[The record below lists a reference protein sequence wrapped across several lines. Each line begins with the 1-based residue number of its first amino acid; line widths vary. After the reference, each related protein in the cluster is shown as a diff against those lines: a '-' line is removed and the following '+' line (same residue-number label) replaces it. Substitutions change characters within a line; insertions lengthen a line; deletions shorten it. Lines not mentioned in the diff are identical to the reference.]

1 MDGGDRSATA
11 GSTPSKTAK
20 WRSRVSTNPFDADSL
35 ASSDR
40 SILDVEDQ
48 QQYQQQSE
56 EEKDDESQWKDSAVF
71 LQEASQKD
79 DFASAFGGGSVS
91 FVHGNGKEN
100 LAPSR
105 RNIHIYERHGAT
117 AIATTPR
124 SKAAVRSANVRPP
137 RAPITPS
144 KYADSASSEQFSVLG
159 KRQHD
164 VIGYRRATTPT
175 KSPLRGGVVSRRSVD
190 IDPAEDDDQSEFSHV
205 TGRVTMVVNDFNSVP
220 HLGFGKVPISDRK
233 TLQLTLQN
241 PSNLGNARI
250 KYEGYSLIQNQRQPS
265 EKPRFKCDL
274 HVCVVPA
281 ESSVLLRITFEPLDE
296 DLERGLT
303 GIMRFTVNDRYKLQC
318 KVTGYGVA
326 RAHKKSRFR
335 GQGAFAHPATR
346 PQRASTDQV
355 LEISAKPDKVIVEE
369 NVGKQLLARE
379 KISLRDV
386 SVRTGSKRRE
396 SVVLDMTPPRRPR
409 VKRLRVEQ
417 PIGDDAVSKQL
428 DLNPSNVAPGNSS
441 FVGSWWSQ
449 RKIVYDENWMVK
461 QEEGFTKWMNYV
473 LVDSNTQRF
482 MEEEELQA
490 EMPNGHMVTRAN
502 GHKSR
507 QVKRRFDF
515 SSLRI
520 LAQKRIENSWTRSA
534 NEIYHSSTMDDILF
548 DLQEEIARKKLVF
561 RQDRPVYADVGL
573 QEELIALLNN
583 YHPVWLRLGLEAV
596 LGQKVMKNERC
607 TLRSMFTSAA
617 KKSAKPSKMPR
628 ALRRIILQHLVHDT
642 HVAKKFRLVK
652 NLKTPIDGSLGV
664 SDAGNGRPARNHF
677 VNKKKNITGREYF
690 DALMDSFI
698 LKFLM
703 LIKFLDSAIESRA
716 DKFMHFPCLFRI
728 STTVPGKKAEENDSA
743 NAEKKIK
750 CSQEMVTDF
759 CRFFL
764 SSEGRIDKHLKQLGY
779 VLKHQQT
786 PLDEIDVQIKNL
798 AVDLRDGVRLAKLME
813 ALTSQSN
820 QAITTSLSSYLRVP
834 ALSRLQKVH
843 NVEICLHF
851 LQEKCGQDVLESIKT
866 ATNVTVNA
874 AKKSGRLSSMSS
886 SGFASIQNQVDERLV
901 EKIAKDIV
909 DGHREKTLA
918 LLWKLISCFQLQ
930 SLVDTDVIQREIDY
944 IQQRMSFRA
953 LEFLERQQKNAPCRG
968 SGGDESPEDQVY
980 AVLLEWCRVVC
991 ANYFVPVEDFTVSF
1005 ADGKALCY
1013 LLHYYH
1019 PMLLSKTDI
1028 LPTTSDRVG
1037 DMEQLLANER
1047 QHFMTVN
1054 ERVKQLGEI
1063 PVLVPQHYHSN
1074 NPPEEKMVVTFIC
1087 YLQSRLMDSSREIHA
1102 ASRLKRWWM
1111 SPWIRT
1117 QMRIKKNRSA
1127 RIIQRFW
1134 FTSSQK
1140 RLAIRQCRRLLRAAH
1155 VVKSVIMMW
1164 SVRVQFTRLRDA
1176 ATVLQR
1182 AFRLKQ
1188 LQSSDSMQKWKKAAI
1203 IIQYHWRK
1211 YVDAKIAK
1219 QKMEVE
1225 AARMRIARR
1234 LRMKSSCSKIENCW
1248 IQHLQR
1254 RTARQYRQ
1262 KLIQEHNVGSAKI
1275 QRCWR
1280 QSRARQVARHLRKAV
1295 WKYEHESASIIQTK
1309 WRKYHRQVVLFRRI
1323 HMKMCAEKVKCALK
1337 LNVKKRKVERAVALD
1352 RFQKLLHEKEMD
1364 RKRQQLKR
1372 RVESRAA
1379 VRIQAAYHA
1388 YSFSKVKRAAAVIIQ
1403 SAVRCFFQRKKF
1415 QYQCGRIVQLQQN
1428 IRIWR
1433 RNSQVKALLYFGRLL
1448 VVYQQRKRERE
1459 GRAAIQIQSAFRGFA
1474 QVKRFQHKLSCVVQL
1489 QRNFRIVR
1497 RQRHVQALIRFYEML
1512 ITYQHMQEDERD
1524 HQLLMNHAAT
1534 RIQAKFRSF
1543 MQRKLFDYK
1552 LNQIVKLQRNVR
1564 SWRRNQQIKALF
1576 RFNRM
1581 LVAYQRTKSERLDAL
1596 RWRMTNRAVRVIQTG
1611 FRSFVYFKRASAATR
1626 IQACARGWCLR
1637 RQRFNFYA
1645 MKAQL
1650 SRLRVFAACWK
1661 IELWYGKRMAMHQKR
1676 TTDAKKIAGSWSSY
1690 KLRCTIAA
1698 RVSERREERLRTNQ
1712 QMGAFTIQHW
1722 WIRLSVKWQDRRM
1735 AAQEKERR
1743 EEIAVEQVRRQ
1754 AELAVI
1760 EARRQTEVAAEKN
1773 RRQAEL
1779 AAAKLQRKKEVAS
1792 FEARCQ
1798 AEIAAAEAKCEKE
1811 AAAEESRRQAEI
1823 AVVEAHRKEEAAAQE
1838 ALRQVKLAAAEV
1850 RQKKEAAATEA
1861 RRQEEIAATEFRRQ
1875 EKLREFEAAGA
1886 QRKVEAAAEE
1896 DRRQANLAAAE
1907 TQRKK
1912 EATAKEA
1919 RRQADTAAVEIRR
1932 QEKLR
1937 EIAIAEAQRRKEV
1950 EAQEA
1955 RRQAEFEAAEARRQK
1970 VLRTR
1975 EKAKLVISTCV
1986 LRRVVVPN
1994 RTERTFM
2001 SSVQRVQAWWRGMLV
2016 RLHHSTVAVTSQRK
2030 KLSSM
2035 TLVTSEPLPASS
2047 KELVQPEEPL
2057 TLGAR
2062 LEMAL
2067 HLLLYGKRLQEML
2080 FAGHT
2085 IEVCTKYS
2093 RECCRRC
2100 VKLGIPKTI
2109 FAAIR
2114 GLNRSRPHV
2123 ELLHQLLLVLENL
2136 TTYQLWD
2143 RSNALPG
2150 VRLGKTSESVME
2162 DVRAIEALVDLMHIH
2177 RDMQQIF
2184 ALAAKVLK
2192 FYVTEMRLHK
2202 RAFERHESAMESWRD
2217 SEKRLRG
2224 LHELLEKKV
2233 AVFAAVSIA
2242 AKHLSTPSKAT
2253 ASFAS
2258 RMNPKVGMAILSQV
2272 LKIE

>member
-1 MDGGDRSATA
+1 MDGDMTATA
-11 GSTPSKTAK
+11 VGTPSKTAK
-20 WRSRVSTNPFDADSL
+20 WRARVSANPFGADAL
-35 ASSDR
+35 LNDR
-40 SILDVEDQ
+40 SSILDVHDQSQNQSHQ
-48 QQYQQQSE
+48 QQQQFIE
-56 EEKDDESQWKDSAVF
+56 EEKDDDDVQWKDSAAF
-71 LQEASQKD
+71 LQEVSQKD
-79 DFASAFGGGSVS
+79 AFASGAFGGGSGVS
-91 FVHGNGKEN
+91 FPLHGKEN

-105 RNIHIYERHGAT
+105 RNIHIYERHGST
-117 AIATTPR
+117 AIPTTPR

-144 KYADSASSEQFSVLG
+144 KYVGSASSEPFSVLG
-159 KRQHD
+159 KRPHE
-164 VIGYRRATTPT
+164 VIGYSRASTPT
-175 KSPLRGGVVSRRSVD
+175 KSPLRGGVASRRSVE
-190 IDPAEDDDQSEFSHV
+190 IDPADEDDDGGGDQSEFSYV
-205 TGRVTMVVNDFNSVP
+205 TGHVTMVVNDFNSVP

-250 KYEGYSLIQNQRQPS
+250 KYDGYSLVQSHRQPS

-296 DLERGLT
+296 DLERELT

-335 GQGAFAHPATR
+335 GQGAFAHPAPRT
-346 PQRASTDQV
+346 QRASTDQV
-355 LEISAKPDKVIVEE
+355 LEISAKPDKVVVEKSG
-369 NVGKQLLARE
+369 NKSAAASE

-386 SVRTGSKRRE
+386 SVRSGSKRRE

-417 PIGDDAVSKQL
+417 TSGDDASSKKL
-428 DLNPSNVAPGNSS
+428 DLTPSKAVPGNSS

-490 EMPNGHMVTRAN
+490 EMATSQQVARTN

-507 QVKRRFDF
+507 RAKRRFDF
-515 SSLRI
+515 SSLRV

-534 NEIYHSSTMDDILF
+534 NEIYHSPAMDDILF

-573 QEELIALLNN
+573 QEELISLLNN

-617 KKSAKPSKMPR
+617 KKSAKPSKIPR

-652 NLKTPIDGSLGV
+652 NLKTPMDGSLGV

-703 LIKFLDSAIESRA
+703 LVKFLDSAIESRA

-728 STTVPGKKAEENDSA
+728 SPTVPGKKAEESDSA

-750 CSQEMVTDF
+750 CSQEMVTEF

-779 VLKHQQT
+779 VLRHQQT

-820 QAITTSLSSYLRVP
+820 QATTSSLSSYLRVP

-886 SGFASIQNQVDERLV
+886 SGFASIQNQVDEKLV

-930 SLVDTDVIQREIDY
+930 SLVDTEVIQREIDY

-968 SGGDESPEDQVY
+968 SGGDESSEDQVY

-991 ANYFVPVEDFTVSF
+991 ANYFVPVEDFTASF

-1019 PMLLSKTDI
+1019 PMLLSKADI
-1028 LPTTSDRVG
+1028 LPTTSDRAG
-1037 DMEQLLANER
+1037 DMEQLLTNER

-1054 ERVKQLGEI
+1054 ERVKQLGEV

-1074 NPPEEKMVVTFIC
+1074 NPPEEKMVVTFVC

-1155 VVKSVIMMW
+1155 VVKSVMMMW

-1188 LQSSDSMQKWKKAAI
+1188 LQSSASMQKLERAAI
-1203 IIQYHWRK
+1203 AIQYHWRQ
-1211 YVDAKIAK
+1211 YVHAKIVK

-1248 IQHLQR
+1248 VQYLQR
-1254 RTARQYRQ
+1254 RAARQYRQ
-1262 KLIQEHNVGSAKI
+1262 KLFQMQNFASTKI

-1280 QSRARQVARHLRKAV
+1280 QSRAREVARHLRKAV
-1295 WKYEHESASIIQTK
+1295 WKYEHESAAMIQTK
-1309 WRKYHRQVVLFRRI
+1309 WRQHNHRLQLFRRI
-1323 HMKMCAEKVKCALK
+1323 QLKMCAEKVKCALK
-1337 LNVKKRKVERAVALD
+1337 VNVRKKKVERAVALE

-1364 RKRQQLKR
+1364 KKRQQLKR
-1372 RVESRAA
+1372 KVESRAA

-1388 YSFSKVKRAAAVIIQ
+1388 YSFLKVKAAAAVIIQ
-1403 SAVRCFFQRKKF
+1403 SGVRSFLQRKKF
-1415 QYQCGRIVQLQQN
+1415 QYQRNRIVQLQRN
-1428 IRIWR
+1428 VRVWR
-1433 RNSQVKALLYFGRLL
+1433 RNNQVKALLCFGQLL
-1448 VVYQQRKRERE
+1448 KVYQQRKRERE
-1459 GRAAIQIQSAFRGFA
+1459 NHAAVQIQSAFRGFA
-1474 QVKRFQHKLSCVVQL
+1474 QIKRFQHKLSCVVQL

-1497 RQRHVQALIRFYEML
+1497 RQRQVQALIRFYEML

-1524 HQLLMNHAAT
+1524 RQLQMHHAAT
-1534 RIQAKFRSF
+1534 KIQAAFRSF
-1543 MQRKLFDYK
+1543 TRRKLFDYK
-1552 LNQIVKLQRNVR
+1552 LNQIVKLQRNIR
-1564 SWRRNQQIKALF
+1564 TWRRNRQIKALF

-1581 LVAYQRTKSERLDAL
+1581 LVVYQRSKSERLEAL
-1596 RWRMTNRAVRVIQTG
+1596 RWRVANRAARVIQTA
-1611 FRSFVYFKRASAATR
+1611 FESFVQGKRAVAATR
-1626 IQACARGWCLR
+1626 IQACARGWCFR
-1637 RQRFNFYA
+1637 RQRFNYYVL
-1645 MKAQL
+1645 KAQL

-1661 IELWYGKRMAMHQKR
+1661 IELWYGKRMERHQKR
-1676 TTDAKKIAGSWSSY
+1676 AAGANKIAACWRSC
-1690 KLRCTIAA
+1690 KLRCTIEV
-1698 RVSERREERLRTNQ
+1698 RVRERHEERLR
-1712 QMGAFTIQHW
+1712 
-1722 WIRLSVKWQDRRM
+1722 M
-1735 AAQEKERR
+1735 AEEKKRR
-1743 EEIAVEQVRRQ
+1743 EQAEAEETDRQ
-1754 AELAVI
+1754 AALAAA
-1760 EARRQTEVAAEKN
+1760 EAQRKEEVAAEAARRQADIKAAEVQRQKEAAAVEA

-1779 AAAKLQRKKEVAS
+1779 AAAETRRKKEAAA
-1792 FEARCQ
+1792 EAAKREV
-1798 AEIAAAEAKCEKE
+1798 EIAAAEARRKKE
-1811 AAAEESRRQAEI
+1811 VAAVEARRQAET
-1823 AVVEAHRKEEAAAQE
+1823 
-1838 ALRQVKLAAAEV
+1838 AAAET
-1850 RQKKEAAATEA
+1850 Q
-1861 RRQEEIAATEFRRQ
+1861 RQ
-1875 EKLREFEAAGA
+1875 EKLREAA
-1886 QRKVEAAAEE
+1886 
-1896 DRRQANLAAAE
+1896 
-1907 TQRKK
+1907 
-1912 EATAKEA
+1912 
-1919 RRQADTAAVEIRR
+1919 
-1932 QEKLR
+1932 
-1937 EIAIAEAQRRKEV
+1937 
-1950 EAQEA
+1950 
-1955 RRQAEFEAAEARRQK
+1955 AAEARRRKEAVTAEEAIRQAEAAAAEVRRQK
-1970 VLRTR
+1970 NLRIR
-1975 EKAKLVISTCV
+1975 ERAKLVIGACV
-1986 LRRVVVPN
+1986 FHRVVAPN
-1994 RTERTFM
+1994 RMEKTFT
-2001 SSVQRVQAWWRGMLV
+2001 SSVQRVQSWWRGMLV
-2016 RLHHSTVAVTSQRK
+2016 RLHHSSEAVTSQRK
-2030 KLSSM
+2030 KLSTM
-2035 TLVTSEPLPASS
+2035 TLVTSEPPASS
-2047 KELVQPEEPL
+2047 KELMQPEQPL

-2150 VRLGKTSESVME
+2150 SCLGKTSESVME

-2202 RAFERHESAMESWRD
+2202 HAFERHESATESWRD
-2217 SEKRLRG
+2217 SERRLRG
-2224 LHELLEKKV
+2224 LHDLLEKKM

-2242 AKHLSTPSKAT
+2242 ARYLSTPSKAT
-2253 ASFAS
+2253 VNLAS

-2272 LKIE
+2272 LKIVE

>member
-1 MDGGDRSATA
+1 MDGDRSATVGG
-11 GSTPSKTAK
+11 GSPSRTAK
-20 WRSRVSTNPFDADSL
+20 WRARVSANPFGADSL
-35 ASSDR
+35 VSSGR
-40 SILDVEDQ
+40 SGLDVDDQ
-48 QQYQQQSE
+48 SHHYQHHQQDE

-71 LQEASQKD
+71 LQEVFQKD
-79 DFASAFGGGSVS
+79 DFAS
-91 FVHGNGKEN
+91 
-100 LAPSR
+100 PR
-105 RNIHIYERHGAT
+105 RNIHIYERHSAT
-117 AIATTPR
+117 ATATTPR
-124 SKAAVRSANVRPP
+124 SKAATRSVNVRPP
-137 RAPITPS
+137 RPPITPS
-144 KYADSASSEQFSVLG
+144 KHADSASSEQFSVLG
-159 KRQHD
+159 KRQRD
-164 VIGYRRATTPT
+164 VIGHSRVTTPS
-175 KSPLRGGVVSRRSVD
+175 KSTLRGGVASRRSVD
-190 IDPAEDDDQSEFSHV
+190 IDPAEDDDQRELSLV
-205 TGRVTMVVNDFNSVP
+205 TGHVTMVVNDFNSVP

-250 KYEGYSLIQNQRQPS
+250 KYEGYSLVQNQRQPNG
-265 EKPRFKCDL
+265 KPRFKCDL

-281 ESSVLLRITFEPLDE
+281 ESSVLLRITFEPLDD
-296 DLERGLT
+296 DLERELT

-335 GQGAFAHPATR
+335 GQGAFAHPPTR

-355 LEISAKPDKVIVEE
+355 LEISAKPDKAIVEE
-369 NVGKQLLARE
+369 KVSKQLSTRE
-379 KISLRDV
+379 KISLLDV
-386 SVRTGSKRRE
+386 NVRTGSKRRE
-396 SVVLDMTPPRRPR
+396 SLVLDMTPPRRPR

-417 PIGDDAVSKQL
+417 SSGDDVASKQL
-428 DLNPSNVAPGNSS
+428 DLNPSNVVPGSSS

-461 QEEGFTKWMNYV
+461 QEEGFKKWMNYV

-490 EMPNGHMVTRAN
+490 DMPTGQLTTRAN
-502 GHKSR
+502 GHTS
-507 QVKRRFDF
+507 QQPKRRFDF

-534 NEIYHSSTMDDILF
+534 NEIYHSPTMDDILF
-548 DLQEEIARKKLVF
+548 DIQEEIARKKLLF

-573 QEELIALLNN
+573 QEELVALLNN

-642 HVAKKFRLVK
+642 HVARKFRLVK
-652 NLKTPIDGSLGV
+652 NLKTPMDGSLGV
-664 SDAGNGRPARNHF
+664 SDAGNGRPAKNHF

-703 LIKFLDSAIESRA
+703 LIKFLDSAIESRT

-728 STTVPGKKAEENDSA
+728 STTVPGKKADESDSA
-743 NAEKKIK
+743 NAERKIK
-750 CSQEMVTDF
+750 CSQDMVTDF

-786 PLDEIDVQIKNL
+786 PLDEINVQIKNL

-813 ALTSQSN
+813 ALTSQSS
-820 QAITTSLSSYLRVP
+820 QATTTSLSSYLRVP

-930 SLVDTDVIQREIDY
+930 SLVDTKVIQREIDY

-953 LEFLERQQKNAPCRG
+953 VEFLERQQKSAPCRG
-968 SGGDESPEDQVY
+968 SGGSESPEDQVY

-991 ANYFVPVEDFTVSF
+991 ANYFVPVENFTASF

-1019 PMLLSKTDI
+1019 PMLLSKADI
-1028 LPTTSDRVG
+1028 LPTTSDRAG

-1054 ERVKQLGEI
+1054 ERVKQLGEV

-1074 NPPEEKMVVTFIC
+1074 NPPEEKMVVTFVC

-1102 ASRLKRWWM
+1102 ASRLKHWWM

-1127 RIIQRFW
+1127 RTIQRFW
-1134 FTSSQK
+1134 FSSSQK

-1164 SVRVQFTRLRDA
+1164 SVRVQFNRLRDA

-1188 LQSSDSMQKWKKAAI
+1188 LQSSDSMKKWEKAAI
-1203 IIQYHWRK
+1203 VIQYHWRK
-1211 YVDAKIAK
+1211 YLEAKIAK

-1225 AARMRIARR
+1225 AVRMRIARR
-1234 LRMKSSCSKIENCW
+1234 LRMKSSCSKIENFW
-1248 IQHLQR
+1248 AQHLQR
-1254 RTARQYRQ
+1254 RAARQYRH
-1262 KLIQEHNVGSAKI
+1262 KLIKVRNAGSAKI

-1280 QSRARQVARHLRKAV
+1280 QSCARQAARHLRKAV
-1295 WKYEHESASIIQTK
+1295 WKYEHESASIIQTT
-1309 WRKYHRQVVLFRRI
+1309 WRKHHHQVLLFRRI
-1323 HMKMCAEKVKCALK
+1323 HTKMCAEKVKCALK
-1337 LNVKKRKVERAVALD
+1337 LNVKKRKVERAVALE
-1352 RFQKLLHEKEMD
+1352 RFQRLLHEKEMD
-1364 RKRQQLKR
+1364 KKRQQLKKK
-1372 RVESRAA
+1372 VESRAA
-1379 VRIQAAYHA
+1379 VRIQTAYHA
-1388 YSFSKVKRAAAVIIQ
+1388 YSFMKVKQAAAVIIQ
-1403 SAVRCFFQRKKF
+1403 SGVRCFIQRKKF
-1415 QYQCGRIVQLQQN
+1415 QYQCSRVVQLQRN

-1433 RNSQVKALLYFGRLL
+1433 RNNQVKVLLYFGGLL
-1448 VVYQQRKRERE
+1448 AVHQQQKRERE
-1459 GRAAIQIQSAFRGFA
+1459 DRAAVQIQSAFRGFA

-1534 RIQAKFRSF
+1534 RIQATFRLF

-1552 LNQIVKLQRNVR
+1552 LNYIVKLQRNVR
-1564 SWRRNQQIKALF
+1564 IWRRNRQIKALF
-1576 RFNRM
+1576 RFNHM
-1581 LVAYQRTKSERLDAL
+1581 LVAYQRTKLERLEAL
-1596 RWRMTNRAVRVIQTG
+1596 RWRTTNRAARVIQAR
-1611 FRSFVYFKRASAATR
+1611 FKSFVHRKREAAATR
-1626 IQACARGWCLR
+1626 IQACARGWYLR

-1645 MKAQL
+1645 LKAQL

-1661 IELWYGKRMAMHQKR
+1661 IELWYGKRVAMHQKR
-1676 TTDAKKIAGSWSSY
+1676 TACGKKIAACWNSY
-1690 KLRCTIAA
+1690 KLRCAIAT
-1698 RVSERREERLRTNQ
+1698 RVSERREKRLRTNR
-1712 QMGAFTIQHW
+1712 QMGAFAIQRW
-1722 WIRLSVKWQDRRM
+1722 WIQLGMKWQVRRVV
-1735 AAQEKERR
+1735 AEEKKRR
-1743 EEIAVEQVRRQ
+1743 EEIAAEETRRQ
-1754 AELAVI
+1754 A
-1760 EARRQTEVAAEKN
+1760 Q
-1773 RRQAEL
+1773 L
-1779 AAAKLQRKKEVAS
+1779 AAAEFQRKKEVAA
-1792 FEARCQ
+1792 FETRRE
-1798 AEIAAAEAKCEKE
+1798 AEIAAASEAKREREATAEK
-1811 AAAEESRRQAEI
+1811 ARRRAEI
-1823 AVVEAHRKEEAAAQE
+1823 AEVEAQ
-1838 ALRQVKLAAAEV
+1838 
-1850 RQKKEAAATEA
+1850 QKKESAAKEG
-1861 RRQEEIAATEFRRQ
+1861 RRQEDIAATESRRRA
-1875 EKLREFEAAGA
+1875 KLREFEAAEA
-1886 QRKVEAAAEE
+1886 QRKEVAAAKN
-1896 DRRQANLAAAE
+1896 RRQVVSAE
-1907 TQRKK
+1907 LQRKK
-1912 EATAKEA
+1912 EAAIEEA
-1919 RRQADTAAVEIRR
+1919 RREAETQR
-1932 QEKLR
+1932 QTKVR
-1937 EIAIAEAQRRKEV
+1937 EAEDRRRKEV
-1950 EAQEA
+1950 EAQEE
-1955 RRQAEFEAAEARRQK
+1955 RRQAEFDAAEARRQN

-1975 EKAKLVISTCV
+1975 EKARRVIGACV
-1986 LRRVVVPN
+1986 LRRVVVPS
-1994 RTERTFM
+1994 RTERTLA
-2001 SSVQRVQAWWRGMLV
+2001 SSVQRVQSWWRGMLV
-2016 RLHHSTVAVTSQRK
+2016 RLHHSTTAVTSQRK
-2030 KLSSM
+2030 KLSTM
-2035 TLVTSEPLPASS
+2035 TLMTSEPLPSSSS

-2143 RSNALPG
+2143 RSNVLPG
-2150 VRLGKTSESVME
+2150 ARLGKTSESVVE

-2184 ALAAKVLK
+2184 SVAAKVLK
-2192 FYVTEMRLHK
+2192 FYVMEMRLHK
-2202 RAFERHESAMESWRD
+2202 YAFERHESAMESWRD
-2217 SEKRLRG
+2217 SERRLRG
-2224 LHELLEKKV
+2224 LHELLEKKM
-2233 AVFAAVSIA
+2233 AVFAAVSFA

-2253 ASFAS
+2253 ASLAN

-2272 LKIE
+2272 LKME

>member
-1 MDGGDRSATA
+1 MRAGQDPNQRNKKARSLSAEQAASALDAAAFMNGDMTATA
-11 GSTPSKTAK
+11 VGTPSKTAK
-20 WRSRVSTNPFDADSL
+20 WRARVSTNPFGADAL
-35 ASSDR
+35 ISSS
-40 SILDVEDQ
+40 SILDVHDQSQQHQ
-48 QQYQQQSE
+48 QQQAIE
-56 EEKDDESQWKDSAVF
+56 EEKDDDDVQWKDSAAF
-71 LQEASQKD
+71 LQEVSQKD
-79 DFASAFGGGSVS
+79 TFASTFGGGGVS
-91 FVHGNGKEN
+91 FPLHGKEN

-105 RNIHIYERHGAT
+105 RNIHIYERHGST
-117 AIATTPR
+117 AITTTPR

-144 KYADSASSEQFSVLG
+144 KFVDSASSEPFSVLG
-159 KRQHD
+159 KRPHE
-164 VIGYRRATTPT
+164 VIGYSRVSTPT
-175 KSPLRGGVVSRRSVD
+175 KSPLRGGVTSRRSVD
-190 IDPAEDDDQSEFSHV
+190 IDPAEDNDDQSEYSHV
-205 TGRVTMVVNDFNSVP
+205 AGHVTMVVNDFSSVP

-250 KYEGYSLIQNQRQPS
+250 KYEGYSLVQSHRQPS

-296 DLERGLT
+296 DLERELT

-335 GQGAFAHPATR
+335 GQGAFAHPAPRT
-346 PQRASTDQV
+346 QRASTDQV
-355 LEISAKPDKVIVEE
+355 LEISAKPDKVIVEKKD
-369 NVGKQLLARE
+369 NKQVPPSE
-379 KISLRDV
+379 KISLWDV

-409 VKRLRVEQ
+409 VKRLRVEHSG
-417 PIGDDAVSKQL
+417 GDDAAASKKL
-428 DLNPSNVAPGNSS
+428 DLTPSKAVPGSSS

-490 EMPNGHMVTRAN
+490 EIPIGQQVIRTN
-502 GHKSR
+502 GHKAR
-507 QVKRRFDF
+507 HAKRRFDF

-534 NEIYHSSTMDDILF
+534 NEIYHSPTMDDILF

-573 QEELIALLNN
+573 QEELISLLNN

-617 KKSAKPSKMPR
+617 KKSANPSKMPR

-652 NLKTPIDGSLGV
+652 NLKTPMDGSLGV

-690 DALMDSFI
+690 NALMDSFI

-728 STTVPGKKAEENDSA
+728 SPTVPGKKADESDST

-759 CRFFL
+759 CRYFL

-813 ALTSQSN
+813 ALTSQSS
-820 QAITTSLSSYLRVP
+820 QATTTSLSSYLRVP

-866 ATNVTVNA
+866 ATNVTVNT

-930 SLVDTDVIQREIDY
+930 SLVDTEVIQREIDY

-953 LEFLERQQKNAPCRG
+953 LEFLERQQKNAPYRG

-991 ANYFVPVEDFTVSF
+991 ANYFVPVEDFTASF

-1019 PMLLSKTDI
+1019 PMLLSKADI
-1028 LPTTSDRVG
+1028 LPTTSDRAG

-1054 ERVKQLGEI
+1054 ERVKQLGEV

-1074 NPPEEKMVVTFIC
+1074 NPPEEKMVVTFVC

-1155 VVKSVIMMW
+1155 VVKSVMMMW

-1176 ATVLQR
+1176 ATVIQR

-1188 LQSSDSMQKWKKAAI
+1188 LQSSDSMQRWEKAAI
-1203 IIQYHWRK
+1203 VIQYHWRQ
-1211 YVDAKIAK
+1211 YAYAKIQK

-1248 IQHLQR
+1248 VQHLQR
-1254 RTARQYRQ
+1254 RAARQYRQ
-1262 KLIQEHNVGSAKI
+1262 KLLQMQHMASAKI

-1280 QSRARQVARHLRKAV
+1280 QACAREVARHLRLAV

-1309 WRKYHRQVVLFRRI
+1309 WRQHHHRIQLFRRI
-1323 HMKMCAEKVKCALK
+1323 HLKMCAEKVKCALK
-1337 LNVKKRKVERAVALD
+1337 VNVKKRKVERAVALE

-1364 RKRQQLKR
+1364 KKRQQLKR
-1372 RVESRAA
+1372 KVESRAA

-1388 YSFSKVKRAAAVIIQ
+1388 YSYLKVKATAAVTIQ
-1403 SAVRCFFQRKKF
+1403 SAARCFLQRKKF
-1415 QYQCGRIVQLQQN
+1415 QYQCSRIIQLQRN

-1433 RNSQVKALLYFGRLL
+1433 KNNQAKALLYFGQMLEA
-1448 VVYQQRKRERE
+1448 YQQRKRERE
-1459 GRAAIQIQSAFRGFA
+1459 RRAAVQIQGVFRGFA
-1474 QVKRFQHKLSCVVQL
+1474 QMKRFQHKLSCVVQL

-1497 RQRHVQALIRFYEML
+1497 RQRQVQALIRFYEML

-1524 HQLLMNHAAT
+1524 RQLLMHHAAT
-1534 RIQAKFRSF
+1534 KIQATFRSF

-1552 LNQIVKLQRNVR
+1552 LKQIVKLQRNVR
-1564 SWRRNQQIKALF
+1564 SWRRNRQIKAIF

-1581 LVAYQRTKSERLDAL
+1581 LVAYQRTKSERLEAL
-1596 RWRMTNRAVRVIQTG
+1596 RWRVANRAARVIHAT
-1611 FRSFVYFKRASAATR
+1611 FESFVQRKQSVAATR
-1626 IQACARGWCLR
+1626 IQACARGWCFR
-1637 RQRFNFYA
+1637 KQRFNYYA
-1645 MKAQL
+1645 LKAQL
-1650 SRLRVFAACWK
+1650 SRLRVFAACWR
-1661 IELWYGKRMAMHQKR
+1661 IEFWYGKRVERHQKR
-1676 TTDAKKIAGSWSSY
+1676 TASANKIVACWRSY
-1690 KLRCTIAA
+1690 KLRCTIAV
-1698 RVSERREERLRTNQ
+1698 RVSERREERLR
-1712 QMGAFTIQHW
+1712 
-1722 WIRLSVKWQDRRM
+1722 V
-1735 AAQEKERR
+1735 AAQEKKRR
-1743 EEIAVEQVRRQ
+1743 ELAEAEKARRQ
-1754 AELAVI
+1754 AA
-1760 EARRQTEVAAEKN
+1760 
-1773 RRQAEL
+1773 
-1779 AAAKLQRKKEVAS
+1779 
-1792 FEARCQ
+1792 
-1798 AEIAAAEAKCEKE
+1798 
-1811 AAAEESRRQAEI
+1811 
-1823 AVVEAHRKEEAAAQE
+1823 
-1838 ALRQVKLAAAEV
+1838 
-1850 RQKKEAAATEA
+1850 
-1861 RRQEEIAATEFRRQ
+1861 
-1875 EKLREFEAAGA
+1875 
-1886 QRKVEAAAEE
+1886 
-1896 DRRQANLAAAE
+1896 LAAAE

-1912 EATAKEA
+1912 EAAAEAARRQAEIEAAETQRKKEAAALEARRQAEIEAAEAQRKKEVAAAEA
-1919 RRQADTAAVEIRR
+1919 RRQADIAAAETRR

-1937 EIAIAEAQRRKEV
+1937 EAAAAEARRRKEAAAA
-1950 EAQEA
+1950 EEA
-1955 RRQAEFEAAEARRQK
+1955 RRQAEIAAVEARRQEK
-1970 VLRTR
+1970 LRIR
-1975 EKAKLVISTCV
+1975 ERAKLVIGTCV
-1986 LRRVVVPN
+1986 YRRVVVPN
-1994 RTERTFM
+1994 RMKRIFM
-2001 SSVQRVQAWWRGMLV
+2001 SSVQRIQSWWRGMLV
-2016 RLHHSTVAVTSQRK
+2016 RLHHSSVAVTNQRK
-2030 KLSSM
+2030 KLSTM
-2035 TLVTSEPLPASS
+2035 MLVTSEPPASS
-2047 KELVQPEEPL
+2047 KELIQPELPL

-2143 RSNALPG
+2143 RSNALSG
-2150 VRLGKTSESVME
+2150 ARLRKTSESVME

-2202 RAFERHESAMESWRD
+2202 HAFERHESAMESWRD
-2217 SEKRLRG
+2217 SERRLRG
-2224 LHELLEKKV
+2224 LHDLLEKKM

-2253 ASFAS
+2253 ASIAS
-2258 RMNPKVGMAILSQV
+2258 RMNPKVGMAILNQV
-2272 LKIE
+2272 LKMGE